1 MKKHC
6 CAECG
11 GKLGL
16 GVRFRNL
23 WDGFSWSH
31 LRFCSAR
38 CEEQNEIVRRR
49 SNREDRWYS
58 YANR

>member
-1 MKKHC
+1 MKKYC

-38 CEEQNEIVRRR
+38 CEEQNETVRR
-49 SNREDRWYS
+49 STNREDRWYS

>member
-16 GVRFRNL
+16 GLRFRNL
-23 WDGFSWSH
+23 WDGFSWFH

-38 CEEQNEIVRRR
+38 CEERNESSRRNA
-49 SNREDRWYS
+49 NREDRWFS
-58 YANR
+58 FASK